1 MLLVLLLLEPHNSQK
16 SFRYNLKINREFKN
30 WIINKLLNI
39 SLLEIS
45 LKTCF
50 VCVCWQE
57 SAAAVENYPKTPIL
71 WRYPYI
77 SYPPLFKF
85 CSMKPPPP
93 LPPPIQQNHSPLFL
107 LFCFFGGM
115 GDCATS
121 DVLFYLMTLWIYTCW
136 ALYLVTQ
143 GHCGVV
149 FATRRQF
156 TEAEHMTCFFA
167 IILTWYHTNKR
178 RHTAHTGAN
187 RMTYPYKYIL
197 TPPIL
202 CSEQLSVLHSMNKLL
217 TSKINFTGFYNV
229 LAVHKSLT
237 CRSHISVD

>member
-1 MLLVLLLLEPHNSQK
+1 M
-16 SFRYNLKINREFKN
+16 KIPLYILPSPFQ
-30 WIINKLLNI
+30 ILLN
-39 SLLEIS
+39 E
-45 LKTCF
+45 T
-50 VCVCWQE
+50 
-57 SAAAVENYPKTPIL
+57 TTT
-71 WRYPYI
+71 
-77 SYPPLFKF
+77 
-85 CSMKPPPP
+85 

-156 TEAEHMTCFFA
+156 TEHMTCFFA
-167 IILTWYHTNKR
+167 IILTWYHTNTR
-178 RHTAHTGAN
+178 RLTAHTGAN